1 VAAGHHWSPAPLRSA
16 SVGKIMWY
24 LHVR

>member
-1 VAAGHHWSPAPLRSA
+1 VAAGHHSPAPLRSA